1 MAPPPSEATDTPAP
15 AWLEPALNRALD
27 RLEETSQTLTDFPH
41 VTEASEWVT
50 YPDGVWTGGFYIG
63 QLWLLYRIR
72 RQEEVRRRAEQYL
85 ERYLPRRQEEQ
96 NHDLGMMFYPSAVM
110 GWRLTGEERYRLAAI
125 DAARALMAQAHPTAG
140 FIPGWGFFGGDDW
153 VGSSLVDT
161 LMNLP
166 LVVWAADQTN
176 DDDLRQAAVKHADLS
191 VANHL
196 RDDGSAYHVFR
207 FDPESGA
214 PLGGATYQGKA
225 PDSRWSRGLGWAIA
239 GLSMLGAALPNPD
252 YLRAA
257 SRAAAFYRANVPD
270 DLVPYW
276 DFDVDPRR
284 RPDASQGAALGAAP
298 GAAQGDESRDSAAG
312 AISCFGMLRLASA
325 TADAELR
332 GYALD
337 LLRSL
342 SESYAD
348 AAPRHAL
355 LGHAT
360 ADLPHGLGID
370 GATVYGD
377 YYYMKALVEAGR
389 GPLPKAA

>member
-1 MAPPPSEATDTPAP
+1 MTSTSNGAAKMPAN
-15 AWLEPALNRALD
+15 WLEPALDRALD
-27 RLEETSQTLTDFPH
+27 RLEESYKALADFPH
-41 VTEASEWVT
+41 VTEAGEWVT

-63 QLWLLYRIR
+63 QLWLLYRVR
-72 RQEEVRRRAEQYL
+72 RQEEVRRRAEELL
-85 ERYLPRRQEEQ
+85 ERYLPRRQEEK

-110 GWRLTGEERYRLAAI
+110 GWRLTGEDRYRLAAI
-125 DAARALMAQAHPTAG
+125 DAARALIAQAHPTAG
-140 FIPGWGFFGGDDW
+140 FIPGWGFFGGDNW

-166 LVVWAADQTN
+166 LVVWAANQTN
-176 DDDLRQAAVKHADLS
+176 EEDLKLAAVRHADLS

-196 RDDGSAYHVFR
+196 RSDGSAYHVFR

-214 PLGGATYQGKA
+214 PLGGDTYQGKA

-239 GLSMLGAALPNPD
+239 GLSMLGDALPEPD

-257 SRAAAFYRANVPD
+257 RRAVDFYRANVPD

-284 RPDASQGAALGAAP
+284 LGTDTPAKEAPDEP
-298 GAAQGDESRDSAAG
+298 RDSAAA
-312 AISCFGMLRLASA
+312 AISCFGMLRLAAA
-325 TADAELR
+325 TADTELEQ
-332 GYALD
+332 YALD
-337 LLRSL
+337 VLRSL
-342 SESYAD
+342 SEGYAH

-377 YYYMKALVEAGR
+377 YYYLKALTEASL
-389 GPLPKAA
+389 GPLSSTP